1 MSSEWKENVLF
12 IKNESK
18 MLLKIFSQQ
27 DFCFRSK
34 MFGNYKSKS
43 KNIIL
48 NRSFI
53 EKQFP
58 ESRKRKDKER
68 FRKTIKL
75 MWEVQNEND
84 RILVPSF

>member
-48 NRSFI
+48 NISFI
-53 EKQFP
+53 EK
-58 ESRKRKDKER
+58 
-68 FRKTIKL
+68 
-75 MWEVQNEND
+75 
-84 RILVPSF
+84 